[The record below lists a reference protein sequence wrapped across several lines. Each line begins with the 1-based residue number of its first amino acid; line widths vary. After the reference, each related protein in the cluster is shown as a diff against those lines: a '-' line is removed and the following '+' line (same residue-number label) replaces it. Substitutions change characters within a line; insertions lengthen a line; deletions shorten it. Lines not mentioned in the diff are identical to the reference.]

1 MLAAVLLACLNS
13 PPIPHLL
20 THCCVCAP
28 LHQAQRE
35 QEVLEEKRR
44 REEAARREK
53 ERLERE
59 LEEQEMQEA
68 RQLLEQARKKGKGGA
83 VVSDTQAYSCT
94 VGPGSAHTRACST
107 WRAAVDHKHHGRSQL

>member
-1 MLAAVLLACLNS
+1 
-13 PPIPHLL
+13 
-20 THCCVCAP
+20 
-28 LHQAQRE
+28 
-35 QEVLEEKRR
+35 VLEEKRR

-83 VVSDTQAYSCT
+83 VVSRMQYWCCCWGWCALCGRGLWCSCA
-94 VGPGSAHTRACST
+94 VG
-107 WRAAVDHKHHGRSQL
+107 